1 MKWKY
6 IAIKDIKIL
15 LKDPSALVVLLLL
28 PLMFMII
35 MSFALKNEYGSN
47 DNPVILGYFDKDNTR
62 ASRDYLTKFEESR
75 GLSLKK
81 ISSAEEFSRYKEENK
96 YIVLLMIPEG
106 FEKSIINNTKI
117 NIEMFSDATQATTAN
132 VLIQSIKGIS
142 RAFEVKYQ
150 LESYGRKQA
159 GLTNEF
165 VNEAVGQTIKD
176 IENNLGMSI
185 HANSFQNEDKE
196 KSISKDTEKLMKEEV
211 EKQTIFVENV
221 FSNEQKKAPN
231 SFQQNVPGYAVM
243 FAFFI
248 VMWSGKSFL
257 KERESGTWKRLLT
270 SKASS
275 FDIYFGK
282 FIPNYVV
289 NFFQVLF
296 LFIFGSLAF
305 KMSLGKNLYAL
316 ILLIAILSLC
326 STSLG
331 VLLSLIAKTDSQ
343 LTDYSLFIVLFS
355 AALGGTM
362 VPLSLMPDM
371 MQNVAKLVP
380 QSWALEGFQT
390 IIVNNGNISNI
401 ATNFIA
407 LLGFSLVFLMS
418 SLVLI
423 KIKK

>member
-231 SFQQNVPGYAVM
+231 SFQ
-243 FAFFI
+243 
-248 VMWSGKSFL
+248 
-257 KERESGTWKRLLT
+257 
-270 SKASS
+270 
-275 FDIYFGK
+275 
-282 FIPNYVV
+282 
-289 NFFQVLF
+289 
-296 LFIFGSLAF
+296 
-305 KMSLGKNLYAL
+305 
-316 ILLIAILSLC
+316 
-326 STSLG
+326 
-331 VLLSLIAKTDSQ
+331 
-343 LTDYSLFIVLFS
+343 
-355 AALGGTM
+355 
-362 VPLSLMPDM
+362 
-371 MQNVAKLVP
+371 
-380 QSWALEGFQT
+380 
-390 IIVNNGNISNI
+390 
-401 ATNFIA
+401 
-407 LLGFSLVFLMS
+407 
-418 SLVLI
+418 
-423 KIKK
+423 